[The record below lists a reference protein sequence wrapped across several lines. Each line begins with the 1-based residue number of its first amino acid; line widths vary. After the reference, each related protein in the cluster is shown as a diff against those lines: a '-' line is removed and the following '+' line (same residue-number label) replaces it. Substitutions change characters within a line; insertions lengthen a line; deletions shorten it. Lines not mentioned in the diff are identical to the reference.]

1 MVGIRPLRVLILV
14 HRWLSI
20 PLCFLF
26 AMWFASGIVMHFVP
40 FPELTEA
47 ERFAGS
53 PAIGLSTV
61 KHGPGEAVAAS
72 TLKNVT
78 RVRLWQRSDGPV
90 YLVSA
95 ASGIKALHADD
106 LRAADVDAGQ
116 LALAIASEHARLRG
130 LNASAGAFVELADY
144 DQWTV
149 PNGLDGHRPLYRIAL
164 NDAAGTE
171 LYISSRTG
179 EIVRDTTRNERAW
192 NYVGSVAHWIYP
204 TVLRKNWTAWNVTVW
219 WLSLVALIA
228 ALSGLVVGLF
238 RLRRVHRRIVSP
250 YRRWHAW
257 HHWLGLACALFV
269 MTWIVSGWLSMDHG
283 RLFSTGALTRS
294 EADRIAGMPAWGEL
308 TSTAP
313 ESVSAAA
320 REIEWFA
327 FGDRIYQRIRTGVDA
342 QQLSVIVPAT
352 GAPSSSFLQA
362 DEVKAVISRAVGGCS
377 STQAVERDDHYFIAS
392 EIATA
397 PVYRSICGDVWYQID
412 GASGA
417 NLEKL
422 DAQRRTYRWLY
433 RALHT
438 FDLPALMTRPSL
450 RTAMIVIL
458 CALGVAFS
466 ITGMVIAWRRLRLQ
480 FR

>member
-1 MVGIRPLRVLILV
+1 MVGVRPLRILVLV

-20 PLCFLF
+20 PLCLLF

-47 ERFAGS
+47 ERFAGL
-53 PAIGLSTV
+53 PAIGLSAV
-61 KHGPGEAVAAS
+61 KHGPAQAVAAS

-95 ASGIKALHADD
+95 ASGMKALHADD
-106 LRAADVDAGQ
+106 LRAADIDSEP

-130 LNASAGAFVELADY
+130 LNGSAAALVELADY

-149 PNGLDGHRPLYRIAL
+149 PNGLDGHRPLYRVAL
-164 NDAAGTE
+164 NDSAGTE
-171 LYISSRTG
+171 LYVSSRTG
-179 EIVRDTTRNERAW
+179 EIVRDTARSERAW
-192 NYVGSVAHWIYP
+192 NYVGSVVHWIYP
-204 TVLRKNWTAWNVTVW
+204 TVLRKDWMSWNVTVW
-219 WLSLVALIA
+219 WLSLVAVIA
-228 ALSGLVVGLF
+228 ALTGLIVGLF
-238 RLRRVHRRIVSP
+238 RLRRVRDRIVSP
-250 YRRWHAW
+250 YRKWHAW
-257 HHWLGLACALFV
+257 HHWLGLACAVFV
-269 MTWIVSGWLSMDHG
+269 MTWIISGWLSMDHG

-294 EADRIAGMPAWGEL
+294 EADRIVGMPAWGEL
-308 TSTAP
+308 TTTVPASISP
-313 ESVSAAA
+313 AA

-327 FGDRIYQRIRTGVDA
+327 FGNRIYQRTRTGVDA
-342 QQLSVIVPAT
+342 QQLSVAVPAS
-352 GAPSSSFLQA
+352 GGPSSSFLQT
-362 DEVKAVISRAVGGCS
+362 DEVNAVISRAVGGCS
-377 STQAVERDDHYFIAS
+377 STRAVERDDDYLVAS
-392 EIATA
+392 ELAPA

-412 GASGA
+412 GASGV

-438 FDLPALMTRPSL
+438 FDLPALVVRPSL
-450 RTAMIVIL
+450 RTAMIVIP

>member
-1 MVGIRPLRVLILV
+1 MRLLILI

-20 PLCFLF
+20 PLCLLF

-47 ERFAGS
+47 ERWAGL
-53 PAIGLSTV
+53 PAIGPSAV

-72 TLKNVT
+72 ALKNVT

-90 YLVSA
+90 YVVSA
-95 ASGIKALHADD
+95 ASGTKALHADD
-106 LRAADVDAGQ
+106 LRAADVDSGQ
-116 LALAIASEHARLRG
+116 LALAIVSEHARLRG
-130 LNASAGAFVELADY
+130 LNASAAALVDLADY

-149 PNGLDGHRPLYRIAL
+149 PNGLDGHRPLYRVAL
-164 NDAAGTE
+164 NDSAGTE
-171 LYISSRTG
+171 LYVSSRTG
-179 EIVRDTTRNERAW
+179 EVVRDTTCRERAW
-192 NYVGSVAHWIYP
+192 NYIGSVAHWIYP
-204 TVLRKNWTAWNVTVW
+204 TALRKNWMAWNVTVW
-219 WLSLVALIA
+219 WLSLVAVIA
-228 ALSGLVVGLF
+228 ALSGLIVGLF
-238 RLRRVHRRIVSP
+238 RFKRVRDRIVSP

-257 HHWLGLACALFV
+257 HHWLGLACAVFV

-294 EADRIAGMPAWGEL
+294 EADRIAGMPVWGEV

-313 ESVSAAA
+313 ESVSPAA

-327 FGDRIYQRIRTGVDA
+327 FGGHIYQRIRSGVDA
-342 QQLSVIVPAT
+342 QQLSVVVPAS
-352 GAPSSSFLQA
+352 GAHSSSFLQV
-362 DEVKAVISRAVGGCS
+362 DEVNAVISRAVGGCS
-377 STQAVERDDHYFIAS
+377 ATGAVERDDAYFVAS
-392 EIATA
+392 EVAPA
-397 PVYRSICGDVWYQID
+397 PVYRSVCGDVWYQID

-438 FDLPALMTRPSL
+438 FDLPAFMARPSL
-450 RTAMIVIL
+450 RTGMIVIL
-458 CALGVAFS
+458 CALGGAFS

>member
-1 MVGIRPLRVLILV
+1 MVRGRPLRALVLI

-20 PLCFLF
+20 PLCLLF
-26 AMWFASGIVMHFVP
+26 ATWFASGIVMHFVP
-40 FPELTEA
+40 FPALTEA
-47 ERFAGS
+47 ERFAGLPVIDVS
-53 PAIGLSTV
+53 GV
-61 KHGPGEAVAAS
+61 KHTPAEAVS
-72 TLKNVT
+72 GSNLESVI

-95 ASGIKALHADD
+95 ASGMKALHADD
-106 LRAADVDAGQ
+106 LSAADLGSGQ
-116 LALAIASEHARLRG
+116 VALAIASEHARLRG
-130 LNASAGAFVELADY
+130 LNTSAAALAELADY

-149 PNGLDGHRPLYRIAL
+149 PNGLDGHRPLYRVAL
-164 NDAAGTE
+164 NDSAGTE
-171 LYISSRTG
+171 LYVSSRTG
-179 EIVRDTTRNERAW
+179 EVVRDTTHGERVW
-192 NYVGSVAHWIYP
+192 NYLGSVVHWIYP
-204 TVLRKNWTAWNVTVW
+204 TALRKDWMAWNVTVW
-219 WLSLVALIA
+219 WLSLAAVIA

-238 RLRRVHRRIVSP
+238 RLSRVRDRIVSP

-257 HHWLGLACALFV
+257 HHWLGLACAVFV

-313 ESVSAAA
+313 ESVSPAA

-327 FGDRIYQRIRTGVDA
+327 FGDRVYQRIRTGVDA
-342 QQLSVIVPAT
+342 QQLSAAVPASA
-352 GAPSSSFLQA
+352 APSSSFLQA
-362 DEVKAVISRAVGGCS
+362 DQVNAVISRAVGGCS
-377 STQAVERDDHYFIAS
+377 STKSVEGGDDYFTAS
-392 EIATA
+392 EVVSA

-438 FDLPALMTRPSL
+438 FDLPALMARPSL
-450 RTAMIVIL
+450 RTAMIVVL

-466 ITGMVIAWRRLRLQ
+466 ITGMVITWRRLRLQ